1 MAAGGEGAAVRAA
14 AARALLKVLD
24 GKALDDALAGVREGV
39 APRDRPLLAE
49 LAYGGC
55 RWYHRL
61 DWVLDQLLTRP
72 LKARDRDLRSLCLVG
87 LYQLTEGGFPA
98 HAAVAATAGAT
109 ARLGKRWAT
118 GLVNAVLRNAQRRS
132 AELAAQVARVPEA
145 RWSQP
150 AWLRAAIQDAWPEQA
165 EAVFAGLLERPPM
178 TLRVNLARTTLA
190 QQAAR
195 LAAVGITARPVAG
208 VPSALML
215 DRPRPVSELPGF
227 AEGLVSVQDAG
238 AQLAAG
244 LLDLQPGMRVLDACA
259 APGGKSGHLL
269 ETVPEIRLTALDVD
283 ARRLE
288 KVAENL
294 DRLGYEAERV
304 VGDAAAEG
312 PWSRHAYDRILADVP
327 CTATGVIRRHPDI
340 KLLRR
345 PEDLAPLAARQQAIL
360 ERLWRSLRPGGKLL
374 YATCSLLPE
383 ENEAQVARFLQGH
396 AEARACT
403 PALPRGRVTGHG
415 VQLLPEDRE
424 TDGFYYAVLEKL

>member
-1 MAAGGEGAAVRAA
+1 MAGGREGAAVRAA
-14 AARALLKVLD
+14 AARTLLAVLD
-24 GKALDDALAGVREGV
+24 GKALDDALAVGRERV
-39 APRDRPLLAE
+39 VDRDRPLLAE
-49 LAYGGC
+49 LAYGAC

-61 DWVLDQLLTRP
+61 NFVLEQLLTRP
-72 LKARDRDLRSLCLVG
+72 LKARDRDLRALLLVG
-87 LYQLTEGGFPA
+87 LYQLNEGGFPA
-98 HAAVAATAGAT
+98 HAAVAATAGAA
-109 ARLGKRWAT
+109 ARLGKGWAT
-118 GLVNAVLRNAQRRS
+118 GLVNAVLRNAQRRG
-132 AELAAQVARVPEA
+132 AELAAQVARVAEA
-145 RWSQP
+145 CWSQP
-150 AWLRAAIQDAWPEQA
+150 AWLLEAIENAWPDRA
-165 EAVFAGLLERPPM
+165 EAVLAGLLERPPM

-190 QQAAR
+190 EQAAR
-195 LAAVGITARPVAG
+195 LAAAGITARPVAG

-215 DRPRPVSELPGF
+215 DRPRPVNELPGF
-227 AEGLVSVQDAG
+227 AEGLISVQDAG

-244 LLDLQPGMRVLDACA
+244 LLNLEPGMAVLDACA

-269 ETVPEIRLTALDVD
+269 ETVPGIQLTALDVD
-283 ARRLE
+283 AQRLE

-294 DRLGYEAERV
+294 DRLGFEAQLV
-304 VGDAAAEG
+304 AGDAAAEG
-312 PWSRHAYDRILADVP
+312 AWSRRTYDRILADVP

-345 PEDLAPLAARQQAIL
+345 PGDLAPLVTRQQVIL
-360 ERLWRSLRPGGKLL
+360 ERLWQSLRPGGKLL

-403 PALPRGRVTGHG
+403 PALRRGRVTGHG